1 VKLMTVAPE
10 EVQQSAD
17 FIDSLNSRN
26 AVTLRPQVNA
36 VVASIPLKP
45 GQKVKAGSTI
55 VQLDVSQQAAV
66 TANVRATVEARR
78 AALKLA
84 QTNYDRLAQL
94 APRGGGRQQ
103 GNDPGAPPRAPAPGD
118 PPAAQSQPQ
127 APTRPNNHVL

>member
-84 QTNYDRLAQL
+84 ETHYDRLPQPPP
-94 APRGGGRQQ
+94 PRGGGAPEDDHGPPPPPPAQ
-103 GNDPGAPPRAPAPGD
+103 APPPPGRGTPYDPPAPGH
-118 PPAAQSQPQ
+118 P
-127 APTRPNNHVL
+127 H